1 MGCFTPFTSPVAG
14 ADEDGDRK
22 RANTRISTEG
32 YVEHFLAF
40 YPEQS
45 IATALAMT
53 PTEINRMVKLRLDRQ
68 TGEGQPK
75 KFATMAEYE
84 AWKASRVFNDD

>member
-1 MGCFTPFTSPVAG
+1 M
-14 ADEDGDRK
+14 
-22 RANTRISTEG
+22 
-32 YVEHFLAF
+32 EHFLAF

-53 PTEINRMVKLRLDRQ
+53 PAEINRMVKLRLDRQ

-84 AWKASRVFNDD
+84 AWKAEKLAERGSDD